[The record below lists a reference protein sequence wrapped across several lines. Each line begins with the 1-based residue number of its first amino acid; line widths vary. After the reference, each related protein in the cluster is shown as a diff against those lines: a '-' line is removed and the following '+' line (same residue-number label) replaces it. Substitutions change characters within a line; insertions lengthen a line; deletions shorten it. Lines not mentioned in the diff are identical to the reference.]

1 MTGSKPFF
9 RADHVGSLLRPK
21 ELLDARNDHAA
32 GKISAADLRAAEDNA
47 IVECIRMQ
55 EDAGISAITDGEFRR
70 ENWWIY
76 LIAAMDGVEITDPTD
91 DDAFQ
96 PSDSDHGGHYVPKGV
111 KVTGKVGGGG
121 RIMLDHYDFIRRN
134 TDRTP
139 KITLPSPTR
148 MVYYGGRSVVDQD
161 VYPSMDDFWSD
172 VATVYQ
178 AEIAALE
185 AQGCNYIQIDDPIL
199 TYFLDQR
206 IRAGMVA
213 GGIDPDEQLSVYTD
227 AINACISTRSPDTHL
242 SLHLCRGNA
251 ASQWNAEGGYDGFA
265 QSIFPKMNI
274 DTWFLE
280 YDDGRSGGFEPLRHM
295 PEDRNVVLGL
305 VTTKT
310 GRREDPAEIRS
321 RIDEAAKIVPKDRL
335 ALSPQCGFASIDA
348 GNTISFEDE
357 AAKLKFV
364 VDTAAE
370 VWS

>member
-1 MTGSKPFF
+1 MATPEPLF
-9 RADHVGSLLRPK
+9 RADHVGSLLRPP
-21 ELLDARNDHAA
+21 ELLKARADRAA
-32 GKISAADLRAAEDNA
+32 GTISAAELRRIEDAA
-47 IVECIRMQ
+47 IVDCIKLQ
-55 EDAGISAITDGEFRR
+55 EDAGMQSITDGEFRR

-76 LIAAMDGVEITDPTD
+76 FIAALNGVEITDPTED
-91 DDAFQ
+91 TAFQ
-96 PSDSDHGGHYVPKGV
+96 PSSDHGGHYVPKGV
-111 KVTGKVGGGG
+111 KVTGKVSGSGA
-121 RIMLDHYDFIRRN
+121 IMRDHFDFIRN
-134 TDRTP
+134 HTDRTP

-172 VATVYQ
+172 VATAYQ

-185 AQGCNYIQIDDPIL
+185 AQGCTYIQIDDPVL
-199 TYFLDQR
+199 TYFLDER
-206 IRAGMVA
+206 IRGEMRA
-213 GGIDPDEQLSVYTD
+213 GGVDPDEQLVIYTD
-227 AINACISTRSPDTHL
+227 AINACISKRSPDTYL

-251 ASQWNAEGGYDGFA
+251 ASQWNAEGGYDRFA

-280 YDDGRSGGFEPLRHM
+280 YDDGRSGGFEPLRHI

-305 VTTKT
+305 VSTKT
-310 GRREDPAEIRS
+310 GRKEDPSEIKS
-321 RIDEAAKIVPKDRL
+321 RIEQAAQFVSRDRL

-364 VDTAAE
+364 ADIAAE